1 LETIAVD
8 LEEILS
14 ETHEGRVSEQ
24 LSADVKALLDRM
36 GSHPRDEPLSLNMGI
51 EIVELLAK
59 VAAELEMLRGK
70 PEGPIGW

>member
-1 LETIAVD
+1 M
-8 LEEILS
+8 
-14 ETHEGRVSEQ
+14 SEQ

-51 EIVELLAK
+51 EIVELLSK
-59 VAAELEMLRGK
+59 VAAELEVLRGK

>member
-1 LETIAVD
+1 M
-8 LEEILS
+8 S
-14 ETHEGRVSEQ
+14 EK

-36 GSHPRDEPLSLNMGI
+36 RSHPRDEPLSLNMGI
-51 EIVELLAK
+51 EIVELLAQ

>member
-1 LETIAVD
+1 M
-8 LEEILS
+8 
-14 ETHEGRVSEQ
+14 SEQ

-36 GSHPRDEPLSLNMGI
+36 GSRPRDEPRSLNMGI

-70 PEGPIGW
+70 PEGPIG